1 MHKGRYYVNSQ
12 LPTSN
17 SQIESVESPC
27 HSTAVLLARVMLIME
42 QSDWAFTRKPYDLR
56 EGLFIF
62 ACAITRLAKYLHSRG
77 PIAVALCPQLL
88 KSGISAGANYEEA
101 DDGSSPSDTLAKRR
115 IVLRELKETNFRLRI
130 LRAEQIL
137 TSAHD
142 PVIRGDRRVVKIVAT
157 IVRNSRK

>member
-1 MHKGRYYVNSQ
+1 
-12 LPTSN
+12 
-17 SQIESVESPC
+17 
-27 HSTAVLLARVMLIME
+27 MLIME
-42 QSDWAFTRKPYDLR
+42 QSDWTFTRKPYDLR
-56 EGLFIF
+56 ERLFIF
-62 ACAITRLAKYLHSRG
+62 VCAITRLAKYLHSRG

-88 KSGISAGANYEEA
+88 KSGTSAGANYEEA

-142 PVIRGDRRVVKIVAT
+142 PVIKESAELVKIVAT
-157 IVRNSRK
+157 VVRNSRK